1 MENIYLIIG
10 VVILILGIGIAIG
23 VSVKHR
29 SDRKKENM
37 DNEKERLKIRIPDEE
52 KTVIPNM
59 VQEEK
64 HKIIRLYQSPR
75 VEGVWIC
82 RCCEA
87 ENRITDSHCSVCGN
101 YK

>member
-1 MENIYLIIG
+1 MIIG

-87 ENRITDSHCSVCGN
+87 ENRITDSHSSGFGN

>member
-1 MENIYLIIG
+1 MIIG

-64 HKIIRLYQSPR
+64 HKIIRLYQKS
-75 VEGVWIC
+75 ESGGC
-82 RCCEA
+82 M
-87 ENRITDSHCSVCGN
+87 DLQML
-101 YK
+101 